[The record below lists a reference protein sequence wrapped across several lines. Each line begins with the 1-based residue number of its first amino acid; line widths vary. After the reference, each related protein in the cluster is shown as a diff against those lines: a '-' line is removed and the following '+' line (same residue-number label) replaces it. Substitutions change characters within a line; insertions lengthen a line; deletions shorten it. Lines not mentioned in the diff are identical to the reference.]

1 MAYVRVKYVA
11 DNGPWSE
18 ASITGKQQSWR
29 KNDVS
34 FVSSTDAD
42 LLIASGKFVL
52 ASSIDAVDDE
62 DTEIHAAEH
71 AAMGIFDDGTPGACV
86 TRSERNISH
95 TVTTKVFLPSAPIE
109 LAILWVESG
118 TSGNLKFVLE
128 AASDLDADSRLA
140 NDAAHGEISSG
151 DNILVRFT
159 PTSNPMNIYLLATSA
174 VGAGSNIATI
184 IAKVTE

>member
-1 MAYVRVKYVA
+1 M
-11 DNGPWSE
+11 
-18 ASITGKQQSWR
+18 GKERIKAGQLIPT
-29 KNDVS
+29 
-34 FVSSTDAD
+34 SSVIPPDAGIYLPGRD
-42 LLIASGKFVL
+42 TVGIV
-52 ASSIDAVDDE
+52 ASSIVMVDPYTKTKNNVVTGANHE
-62 DTEIHAAEH
+62 AEH
-71 AAMGIFDDGTPGACV
+71 AAMGIFGDGTPGACV

-95 TVTTKVFLPSAPIE
+95 TVVTKVFLPSAPIE

-140 NDAAHGEISSG
+140 NNAAHGEISSG
-151 DNILVRFT
+151 GNILVRFT